1 MKRMIALLLIAAVLF
16 TLAACGKKESKSDA
30 LQDSAQAASQAAQS
44 AEAAA
49 QAETAV
55 PEQAAPSEDEGNT
68 LTTDSGTLDDSAL
81 ESLNASTGANL
92 SRPTVIPIDSESCEI
107 VEENGVQIAQYTFLS
122 GSVAGGVRY
131 CPDTN
136 ADISGVTDENGA
148 GPFTDG
154 AEETVN
160 LGGAL
165 MARWFA
171 PNGQYVMIA
180 TTEDEEQFNRLV
192 EEMKALTAS

>member
-16 TLAACGKKESKSDA
+16 TLAACGKKESKTDA

-44 AEAAA
+44 AEAA
-49 QAETAV
+49 QAAA
-55 PEQAAPSEDEGNT
+55 EQAAPSEEADGPLTVDESN
-68 LTTDSGTLDDSAL
+68 LDDGAIDDL
-81 ESLNASTGANL
+81 HASTGANL

-122 GSVAGGVRY
+122 GSVAGGVRF
-131 CPDTN
+131 CADTN
-136 ADISGVTDENGA
+136 VDISGVTDENGA

-154 AEETVN
+154 TEDVVN

-165 MARWFA
+165 MARWVA

-180 TTEDEEQFNRLV
+180 TTEDEEQFNRLL
-192 EEMKALTAS
+192 EEMKALTAG